1 MFKVLPTKGFQHH
14 NWFVSGPISI
24 DVAVYSLQPRVGDLW
39 AFLGCLRSTVQG
51 HDRPPRMSGTF
62 CPRRDLGWRWDAEL
76 WWLQGQKKVHQVV
89 FFRKV
94 ARNPC
99 HPPQEVRTLRK
110 LQGKINLQHSSTI
123 EPVRSQV
130 FTLLHFCS
138 LIESPQTLFRLILQ
152 LFLLGSFRFPL
163 RSHLPMLWNLQS
175 FGDIT
180 WRTLYCGLS
189 SPLQPRCMAHV
200 QWSQCVGNDFRSRHY
215 TWSLP
220 FVFPKGVTFVINA
233 KMVTLMWYTYY

>member
-62 CPRRDLGWRWDAEL
+62 CARRDLGWRWDAEL

-138 LIESPQTLFRLILQ
+138 LIIKLFFNWYCSSFSSDPSVSHSAATYQCYGISNHSGTLHGGHYIAACRHPYNQDAWHMYNDRSVSGMTSDRVITPEAYLLFFQKVSP
-152 LFLLGSFRFPL
+152 
-163 RSHLPMLWNLQS
+163 
-175 FGDIT
+175 
-180 WRTLYCGLS
+180 S
-189 SPLQPRCMAHV
+189 S
-200 QWSQCVGNDFRSRHY
+200 
-215 TWSLP
+215 
-220 FVFPKGVTFVINA
+220 
-233 KMVTLMWYTYY
+233 